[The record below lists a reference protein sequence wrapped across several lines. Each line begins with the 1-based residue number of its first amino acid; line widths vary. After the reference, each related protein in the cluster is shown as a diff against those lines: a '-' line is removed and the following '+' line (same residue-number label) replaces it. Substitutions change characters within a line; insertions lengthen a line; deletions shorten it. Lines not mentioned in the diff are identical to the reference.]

1 MWRPKRLNI
10 GDIVCHQ
17 NFGIG
22 RVVSIDKALYVW
34 QYQYLVYYYKE
45 NKILHSG
52 DFGGKDCHYW
62 WNFAEDLLLVPSLHY
77 LIERRQ
83 HG

>member
-34 QYQYLVYYYKE
+34 QYQYLV
-45 NKILHSG
+45 
-52 DFGGKDCHYW
+52 
-62 WNFAEDLLLVPSLHY
+62 
-77 LIERRQ
+77 
-83 HG
+83 